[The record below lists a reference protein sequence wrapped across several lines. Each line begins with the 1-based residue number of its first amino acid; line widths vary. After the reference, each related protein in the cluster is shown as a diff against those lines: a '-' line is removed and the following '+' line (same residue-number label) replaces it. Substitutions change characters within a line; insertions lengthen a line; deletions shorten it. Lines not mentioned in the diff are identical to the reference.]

1 MPVTARGRLRQKS
14 TGEPVPVG
22 DVTVR
27 PGDVVMADEGGVVV
41 VPRERATE
49 VLGAAR
55 RIAGREAAIEV
66 EVRPIEAEARSGVP
80 LPGAMRDAR
89 LAGTETAMTAPEDA
103 PATTGV
109 TTQVDPA
116 DTRYAAT
123 VLAAWAGRYVL
134 SPTPLGERV
143 NRD

>member
-1 MPVTARGRLRQKS
+1 M
-14 TGEPVPVG
+14 
-22 DVTVR
+22 
-27 PGDVVMADEGGVVV
+27 
-41 VPRERATE
+41 
-49 VLGAAR
+49 LGAAR

-66 EVRPIEAEARSGVP
+66 EVRPIEAEVRPIEAEARSGVP
-80 LPGAMRDAR
+80 LPRAMRDAR

-134 SPTPLGERV
+134 SPTPLGERA